1 MLYGIVFLSHQV
13 GSFLGAWMGGLLYD
27 LQGSYDLMWWL
38 TIASGFLA
46 TALHLMIKEAPAPR
60 MAAAAE

>member
-13 GSFLGAWMGGLLYD
+13 GSFLGAWLGGLLYD

-38 TIASGFLA
+38 TIASGFVA
-46 TALHLMIKEAPAPR
+46 TILHLLIKEVPARR